1 MRRQKQASTGL
12 FRQEDARKIL
22 SPDAPFQE
30 REAYNAIRTNL
41 LFSQRGEKCPVFAV
55 TSPTANN
62 GKTLNSVNLAVAYAQ
77 MGKKTLLID
86 ADMRNP
92 TVHKMFH
99 LPGKNGL
106 SEFLA
111 GLQSEITPLET
122 DREDLYILPAGA
134 APPNPAE
141 LLAGAQARRLI
152 ERVRNRFDC
161 VFIDTP
167 PVNIVTDATL
177 LGTAVTGYILIVKA
191 GSTVKAE
198 VRTALNL
205 LGQVDAV
212 ILGFILNNVTPQNSA
227 YGAHYKYG
235 YSHYANRTQREMRDE
250 N

>member
-1 MRRQKQASTGL
+1 MKRQSKTSGL
-12 FRQEDARKIL
+12 FRPDDAKKIL

-55 TSPTANN
+55 TSPTPNN
-62 GKTLNSVNLAVAYAQ
+62 GKTINSVNLAVAYAQ

-92 TVHKMFH
+92 TVHKMFR

-111 GLQSEITPLET
+111 GLQSEITPLQT
-122 DREDLYILPAGA
+122 DREGLYILPAGA

-141 LLAGAQARRLI
+141 LLAGAQTRRLI
-152 ERVRNRFDC
+152 ERIRNRYDC

-167 PVNIVTDATL
+167 PINIVTDATL
-177 LGTAVTGYILIVKA
+177 LCAAVTGYILIIRA
-191 GSTVKAE
+191 GTTVKAD
-198 VRTALNL
+198 VRAALNL
-205 LGQVDAV
+205 LQQVDATV
-212 ILGFILNNVTPQNSA
+212 LGFILNNVTPQTSG
-227 YGAHYKYG
+227 YGAHYKGIYAAYG
-235 YSHYANRTQREMRDE
+235 QRFKKEG
-250 N
+250 

>member
-1 MRRQKQASTGL
+1 MKRQKKEATGL
-12 FRQEDARKIL
+12 FRPEDAAKIL

-41 LFSQRGEKCPVFAV
+41 LFSRRGEKCPVFAV
-55 TSPTANN
+55 TSPTPNN
-62 GKTLNSVNLAVAYAQ
+62 GKTINSVNLAVAYAQ

-92 TVHKMFH
+92 TVHKMFR

-111 GLQSEITPLET
+111 GLQTEAEPRPSGRDNLFV
-122 DREDLYILPAGA
+122 LPAGA

-141 LLAGAQARRLI
+141 LLAGPQTRRLI
-152 ERVRNRFDC
+152 EQIRSRFDC

-177 LGTAVTGYILIVKA
+177 LCAAVTGYILIVRA

-205 LGQVDAV
+205 LGQVDAAV
-212 ILGFILNNVTPQNSA
+212 LGFILNNVTPQNSG
-227 YGAHYKYG
+227 YGGHYKG
-235 YSHYANRTQREMRDE
+235 HYAAYAYRSRGEKREDL
-250 N
+250 